1 MALSKNKNYFVSKPH
16 AYLRANPT
24 GGKKLNHLL
33 LGDWLRVLDTTP
45 RSQAVKVRCR
55 GDEGWLRMDEFSEK
69 RALEVNFVDI
79 GQGDGCH
86 IVTPDDAI
94 ILIDAGVGSN
104 MNRFLSWRY
113 NLRSRN
119 VQRAPDF
126 EPDEPP
132 REPWR
137 LDHVVISHPDKDHY
151 YGFSDIFE
159 NLKLKIGAVYH
170 NGIVERPE
178 KGETDRDPNLFYH
191 DDLGG
196 YAQVDKTKY
205 LWDVVDTD
213 DRFRELIEEHSST
226 RKRYLSTMRDCLV
239 NSPDVAFNSVAI
251 PRNNLDEKVYLG
263 PFDQDASISLQV
275 LGPITEEVQFQ
286 GESRHCLRRLG
297 RESITKNGHSVV
309 LRLTCGKLS
318 VLLGGDLNIESQ
330 DFLLQQYTSLRNKV
344 SSLEKKVRKLSQKG
358 EAISATEQR
367 SLDAAQAKLDA
378 IVAEARNTFEC
389 DVAKA
394 CHHGSPHFSDAFLRA
409 TNAIA
414 TVISSGDNESYAH
427 PRPDA
432 LGAYGKYGRGD
443 RPLIFSTELARSVR
457 EFTPIIEHFEALN
470 AYLRRIEATDDPA
483 ERRRLER
490 EMEEKRDRNVA
501 VYGMITLRALDDHA
515 ILAQKLEQPRKS
527 GVKWDIHE
535 LIYNQNTERFES
547 VEH

>member
-1 MALSKNKNYFVSKPH
+1 MALRKNKNYFVSKPH
-16 AYLRANPT
+16 VYLRANPS

-45 RSQAVKVRCR
+45 RSESVKVRCR

-119 VQRAPDF
+119 VERAEGFD
-126 EPDEPP
+126 PDEPSK
-132 REPWR
+132 EPWR
-137 LDHVVISHPDKDHY
+137 LDHVIISHPDKDHY

-159 NLKLKIGAVYH
+159 NLKLKIGAIYH

-178 KGETDRDPNLFYH
+178 EREDEQDPDLFYH

-196 YAQVDKTKY
+196 YAQIDKTKY
-205 LWDVVDTD
+205 LWDVVDSD
-213 DRFRELIEEHSST
+213 ERFRALIEKHSTT
-226 RKRYLSTMRDCLV
+226 RKHYLSTMRDCLA
-239 NSPDVAFNSVAI
+239 NSPDVTFKSVSI
-251 PRNNLDEKVYLG
+251 PWDDLDKEVYLD

-275 LGPITEEVQFQ
+275 LGPIYEDIEFH
-286 GESRHCLRRLG
+286 GESRQCLRRLG
-297 RESITKNGHSVV
+297 RESVTKNGHSIV
-309 LRLTCGKLS
+309 LKLKYEKLS

-330 DFLLQQYTSLRNKV
+330 DFLLQRYTSLRTKV
-344 SSLEKKVRKLSQKG
+344 SSLEKTVRKLSQKG
-358 EAISATEQR
+358 KAISPTEQHR
-367 SLDAAQAKLDA
+367 LDAARAKLDA
-378 IVAEARNTFEC
+378 IVAEARETFQC

-457 EFTPIIEHFEALN
+457 EFTPIMEHFEALN
-470 AYLRRIEATDDPA
+470 TYLRRIEASDDPA

-515 ILAQKLEQPRKS
+515 IIAQKLEQPRKT

-535 LIYNQNTERFES
+535 LVYNQNTERFES
-547 VEH
+547 ISH